1 MIPFTRSVLMAL
13 LIPIS
18 IALTVSVGTAAD
30 NACITCHGVMQGRL
44 GEPVGLWKTSI
55 HAENG
60 VFCNECHG
68 GDPTDPANAMKP
80 ARGFKGVPKETA
92 IPETCGR
99 CHIGVLKDY
108 LASAHGKR
116 LGSGG
121 PTCVTCHGNHAIKK
135 ASLDLINE
143 KTCTTCHTF
152 ERARLMKLAMQET
165 EGQIIAL
172 DARIQTLKLQG
183 KASEGMAQALFNA
196 RNRFHTLFHE
206 VSADR
211 VKNEASAIRKDL
223 DEIGLQIDA
232 IDSAGQKRKI
242 GGAAAVGGILIAGL
256 LFWLL
261 GRTYDKK

>member
-1 MIPFTRSVLMAL
+1 MTSYVRTMSSSLAAL
-13 LIPIS
+13 ILLLAAFS
-18 IALTVSVGTAAD
+18 IANAAT
-30 NACITCHGVMQGRL
+30 NACVACHGAMPGRL

-60 VFCNECHG
+60 VYCNECHG
-68 GDPTDPANAMKP
+68 GDPNDPANAMNP

-92 IPETCGR
+92 IPTTCGR
-99 CHIGVLKDY
+99 CHVGVLNDY

-143 KTCTTCHTF
+143 KSCTRCHSF

-165 EGQIIAL
+165 EGQITSL
-172 DARIQTLKLQG
+172 DARIQVMKLKG
-183 KASEGMAQALFNA
+183 KAIEGMSQALFNA
-196 RNRFHTLFHE
+196 RNKFHTLFHE

-211 VKNEASAIRKDL
+211 VKTESAVIRKSL
-223 DEIGLQIDA
+223 DEISVQLDA
-232 IDSAGQKRKI
+232 IDTAEQKRKV
-242 GGAAAVGGILIAGL
+242 GGAAAVGGVLIAGL
-256 LFWLL
+256 VFWLL
-261 GRTYDKK
+261 GRTYDRN